1 MIGPGALSQTRVRRV
16 TVTLG
21 AVGSAEIIRHCEH
34 KEEVYTYRVCVY
46 TFQVGKREDEKE
58 KWISVSRGEIKME
71 VADSPGLVL
80 VTLDLP
86 VKLFLLQVLVSVLV
100 AQSCPTLCDPM
111 DCSPLGSSVHEI
123 FQARIL
129 EGGLPF
135 PSPGDLPNPGI
146 EPRYL

>member
-34 KEEVYTYRVCVY
+34 RVEVYTYRVGVY